1 MIMKSK
7 KAVDGVG
14 TMIIFIAMVLVASVA
29 ASVLVMTSSAL
40 QDRAYAVGN
49 EARERLVTGIDVVSI
64 LGNADVLN
72 EEIES
77 LEVLIRLGAGSPDV
91 QLKSAGMT
99 FTSKDFSLGAKLQT
113 QTNDIDLNGDPFDT
127 LHPYT
132 VITNYTEC
140 RDLDEDRLGDKIRII
155 SYNSSV
161 DALEFKLSKNGR
173 IAYAILNDK
182 VEVGNTINVS
192 DVMIKEEDYGTSNS
206 AWGFVSVEGVITET
220 GMIKPT
226 DGVLEV
232 TLNPKHYVC
241 SVDNP
246 EHLIPESRYCVV
258 TSLGNSNFIVESGEI
273 LRLLYKFTDAR
284 VLKPNQKVEFQFVP
298 KSGSIVSFT
307 LTIPDVISAQKI
319 TLWP

>member
-1 MIMKSK
+1 MKIKSK

-49 EARERLVTGIDVVSI
+49 EARERLVTGIDVISI

-77 LEVLIRLGAGSPDV
+77 LEVLIRLSAGSPDV

-99 FTSKDFSLGAKLQT
+99 FTSKDFSLGATLQT

-127 LHPYT
+127 IHGET
-132 VITNYTEC
+132 VTTNYTIS
-140 RDLDEDRLGDKIRII
+140 RDLDGDIYEDQIRIV

-161 DALEFKLSKNGR
+161 DALEFKLSKNDR
-173 IAYAILNDK
+173 IAFAILNDK
-182 VEVGNTINVS
+182 IEVGNVINVS
-192 DVMIKEEDYGTSNS
+192 DVMIKEEDYGTGNL
-206 AWGFVSVEGVITET
+206 AWGFVTAELTITEANV
-220 GMIKPT
+220 IKPT
-226 DGVLEV
+226 DGALKI
-232 TLNPKHYVC
+232 TLNPIEYVC
-241 SVDNP
+241 SLDNIN
-246 EHLIPESRYCVV
+246 HLIPETRYCSV

-273 LRLLYKFTDAR
+273 LRLLYKFSDAK

-298 KSGSIVSFT
+298 KRGSIVSFS